1 MPNNYTPRRAAPDR
15 EPERRRSSSPA
26 PRETRYSQERRAPR
40 ETGYTSQTRQSRSS
54 SEGYTRTPGY
64 TAEDLTPRPPRNTTP
79 RTSRETRP
87 MRETRRETST
97 YVHRSVPSRRRRK
110 KQPPILPI
118 LLLLVIVV
126 LAVVIFFVVRGCSSQ
141 PTQGG
146 GTPNSSQSS
155 AVSGETSGAASGTPE
170 SNASGAAATPTPA
183 PSEEPTPAP
192 QEDPDAA
199 PETVG
204 GLLIVGDTAYEYY
217 NFKEEYANQ
226 YITAVADA
234 GEKLNGIAT
243 VYDMV
248 IPTSI
253 DIDLPE
259 SYIDRNQL
267 NTSDQRQAIE
277 DYIYPSINAMNSSV
291 KTVSVFDAL
300 KSHAN
305 EYLYFRT
312 DHHWTQLGAYY
323 AYVEFCKVRGFE
335 PVALD
340 QFDKQEY
347 TGYLGSF
354 YTDTQSGALAANP
367 DTVEAYFPQ
376 ADTTLNATQDD
387 GTVLENW
394 PLIADGDTY
403 GETMKYLIFAAGDQ
417 PYEEITNND
426 MAEGPSCIVVKESF
440 GNCFIP
446 FLVNHYKNV
455 YVVDYRHYEAGTVT
469 QLAQEK
475 GVDDVLLLSN
485 ISMTRNEG
493 LVSQFSNI
501 F

>member
-26 PRETRYSQERRAPR
+26 PRETRYSQERRVPR

-64 TAEDLTPRPPRNTTP
+64 TAQDLTPRAPRNTAP

-87 MRETRRETST
+87 MRETGRETST

-305 EYLYFRT
+305 EYGHPERRPGGQPRHGGGLLPPGG
-312 DHHWTQLGAYY
+312 HHAERHPGRRHCVGELAPD
-323 AYVEFCKVRGFE
+323 RGRGHLRRNHE
-335 PVALD
+335 VPDLRGRGPAL
-340 QFDKQEY
+340 
-347 TGYLGSF
+347 
-354 YTDTQSGALAANP
+354 
-367 DTVEAYFPQ
+367 
-376 ADTTLNATQDD
+376 
-387 GTVLENW
+387 
-394 PLIADGDTY
+394 
-403 GETMKYLIFAAGDQ
+403 
-417 PYEEITNND
+417 
-426 MAEGPSCIVVKESF
+426 
-440 GNCFIP
+440 
-446 FLVNHYKNV
+446 
-455 YVVDYRHYEAGTVT
+455 
-469 QLAQEK
+469 
-475 GVDDVLLLSN
+475 
-485 ISMTRNEG
+485 
-493 LVSQFSNI
+493 
-501 F
+501 